1 MENIAKAIEEV
12 VRDRFA
18 DVRIVRVDVEEGQDH
33 DGDQVFFVRV
43 VFDSEIK
50 DLDAAKLSG
59 ITRHLRSRLFDLGD
73 ERFPYT
79 RFISQA
85 DFEGEAA

>member
-1 MENIAKAIEEV
+1 MENIEKAIEEV
-12 VRDRFA
+12 VRERFSG
-18 DVRIVRVDVEEGQDH
+18 VNIVRVDVEEGEDH
-33 DGDQVFFVRV
+33 DGDCVFFVKV

-50 DLDAAKLSG
+50 DLDAARLSG
-59 ITRHLRSRLFDLGD
+59 ITRHLRSRLFEMGD